1 MTRTERLTVL
11 IASYL
16 EPEHVATIR
25 AADPRIEVLDAPD
38 LLGRPT
44 YRGDHYMVARRT
56 PAEEARWLA
65 LLGRAE
71 VLFDFDR
78 THLDDLPTCAPRLRW
93 IQGTSAGIGRFV
105 QRTGLD
111 RSGLL
116 LTTASGVHA
125 TALAEFC
132 LMAMLMFVKDAF
144 GLAEAKARRQWAR
157 HSRPELAGQT
167 LAVVGLG
174 QIGAEVA
181 RRARALGMRA
191 LGTKRTLP
199 GADSAALGVERLYAW
214 TDLQSL
220 LAAADHVVLS
230 CPHTPET
237 EGLIGDR
244 ELRAMKPGGLLIN
257 VARGAVVDEPALVRA
272 LRSGHL
278 GGAAL
283 DVFRQEPLPPESPF
297 WDLPNVLISPHSAS
311 TADDE
316 NARLTALF
324 VENLRRYLGGQPLR
338 NLYDPV
344 RGY

>member
-16 EPEHVATIR
+16 EAEHVTAIR
-25 AADPRIEVLDAPD
+25 VADPRIEVLHEPD
-38 LLGRPT
+38 LLARPT
-44 YRGDHYMVARRT
+44 YRGDHYAVARRT
-56 PAEEARWLA
+56 PDEEARWLV
-65 LLGRAE
+65 LLARAE

-78 THLDDLPTCAPRLRW
+78 THLEDLPARAPRLRW
-93 IQGTSAGIGRFV
+93 IQGTSAGIGRLV

-157 HSRPELAGQT
+157 YSRPELAGQT

-181 RRARALGMRA
+181 RRARALGLRT
-191 LGTKRTLP
+191 LGTKRTVA
-199 GADSAALGVERLYAW
+199 GADPAALGVERLYAW
-214 TDLQSL
+214 TDLLLL
-220 LAAADHVVLS
+220 LAEADHVVLS

-237 EGLIGDR
+237 EGLIGER
-244 ELRAMKPGGLLIN
+244 ELRTMKPGAVLVN

-278 GGAAL
+278 AGAAL

-311 TADDE
+311 TADGE

-324 VENLRRYLGGQPLR
+324 VENLRRYLDGRPLR